1 LILRSEEN
9 RANGFTGSNNFM
21 GSYTLK
27 DNNQIAFT
35 GMASTRMACPESEFN
50 EGSFLQVFEEV
61 ETFELDEDQLVLKDE
76 NDKTLARFKKT
87 AETSSDTADNNLTE
101 KYWKLIT
108 LEGEKIEMAD
118 NQEKE
123 QYFILKTDEDRVQG
137 FSGCN
142 NFGGSYSFNEEENT
156 IEFSQMAG
164 TLKACPH
171 VEVDEH
177 A

>member
-87 AETSSDTADNNLTE
+87 AETSSDTADNNHTE
-101 KYWKLIT
+101 KYRKLIT
-108 LEGEKIEMAD
+108 LADQTLEMPD
-118 NQEKE
+118 NQQTE
-123 QYFILKTDEDRVQG
+123 QYFILHSNKDR
-137 FSGCN
+137 
-142 NFGGSYSFNEEENT
+142 
-156 IEFSQMAG
+156 IEG
-164 TLKACPH
+164 
-171 VEVDEH
+171 
-177 A
+177 